1 MAELDAAAPT
11 HRLALLIARDE
22 ASFDALVTGL
32 LDIGISGATVL
43 ESRGIA
49 AIVREDLPIFAGLAA
64 LLPTRTGSR
73 VVLSLVTVAQ
83 VDLLQ
88 RLTERMSPD
97 ERPITIIVPVHSFHG
112 IDG

>member
-1 MAELDAAAPT
+1 MAERETVDST
-11 HRLALLIARDE
+11 HRLVLLIARDE
-22 ASFDALVTGL
+22 ASFDSLVTGL

-73 VVLSLVTVAQ
+73 VVLSLVTNDQ
-83 VDLLQ
+83 VELLR
-88 RLTERMSPD
+88 RLADRMSPE
-97 ERPITIIVPVHSFHG
+97 ERPITIVVPVHSFHG
-112 IDG
+112 LDG